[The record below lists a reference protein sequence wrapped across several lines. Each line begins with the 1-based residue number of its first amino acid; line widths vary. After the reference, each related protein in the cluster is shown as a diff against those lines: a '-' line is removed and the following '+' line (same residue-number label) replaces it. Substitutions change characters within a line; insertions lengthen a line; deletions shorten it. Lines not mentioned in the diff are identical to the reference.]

1 MNIKDKIDD
10 ILKSLKIELP
20 SYLNLDLY
28 KIFTSVINIQL
39 KNK

>member
-10 ILKSLKIELP
+10 VLKSLKIELP

-28 KIFTSVINIQL
+28 KIL
-39 KNK
+39 YLL